1 MVDQKKDFQQ
11 DQMDV
16 ETLKFDLLS
25 PEEHI
30 SRHIVLP
37 HNYGDNKIV
46 ALTRD
51 PWWIFAYW
59 EVDSKKEVALKDE
72 IKKRNQTPDRSILRV
87 YDISG
92 VKHFKGNNANRYF
105 DITLV
110 NMAKNWYINVG
121 PNCSWCVDIGIL
133 SKEGDFYLLAR
144 SNIVK
149 TPRFGMS
156 DRMDAVWMCK
166 EEEYWTLFA
175 LSGGYQVGKSS
186 MEMKELFQKYM
197 QEWTASGG
205 KKWISS
211 GAITSSGN
219 FFINLK

>member
-1 MVDQKKDFQQ
+1 MADEHKSFEEH
-11 DQMDV
+11 QMDI
-16 ETLKFDLLS
+16 EAIKFDLLS

-30 SRHIVLP
+30 SRHISLP
-37 HNYGDNKIV
+37 HNYGDNKIIV
-46 ALTRD
+46 LTRD

-59 EVDSKKEVALKDE
+59 EIDSKKEEKVRDE
-72 IKKRNQTPDRSILRV
+72 IKKRNQTPEKSILRIH
-87 YDISG
+87 DITS
-92 VKHFKGNNANRYF
+92 VKHFTGTNSNSYF
-105 DITLV
+105 DITLE
-110 NMAKNWYINVG
+110 NMAKNWYINVA
-121 PNCSWCVDIGIL
+121 PARTWCVDIGIL
-133 SKEGDFYLLAR
+133 SKEQEFYLLAR
-144 SNIVK
+144 SNIAK

-205 KKWISS
+205 KKWITS